1 MRYYGEKAIDVILP
15 RHEQGLVHVADG
27 YARSTGKVGVCL
39 VTSGPGA
46 TNLVTGIATA
56 NYDSVPLVCFTG
68 QVPTSLIGN
77 DAFQEADIVG
87 ITRSISKYTV
97 TVRKREDL
105 AETIRKA
112 FYIAKTGKPGV
123 VVVDLPKDVQKAYGS
138 DSYQKEI
145 TVRGYKPN
153 TSVHMGQLN
162 KALDILSH
170 AKKPVFLIGGG
181 VNIAHANKEMTQL
194 AEMTGVPV
202 ITTIMGKGAI
212 PTTNDL
218 YVGNIGI
225 YGSYAAN
232 SAISKCDVLFS
243 IGTRFNDRI
252 TGKTEEFAAEAKIIH
267 IDIDTASIS
276 RNITPAVKIRR
287 HLTAGVILLLTFQS

>member
-1 MRYYGEKAIDVILP
+1 MEITGAELFVKALKEESVTTLFAYPGGQAIDLFHALYGEKEIDVILP
-15 RHEQGLVHVADG
+15 RHEQGLVHAADG

-39 VTSGPGA
+39 VTSGPGD

-123 VVVDLPKDVQKAYGS
+123 VVVDLPKDV
-138 DSYQKEI
+138 
-145 TVRGYKPN
+145 
-153 TSVHMGQLN
+153 
-162 KALDILSH
+162 
-170 AKKPVFLIGGG
+170 
-181 VNIAHANKEMTQL
+181 
-194 AEMTGVPV
+194 
-202 ITTIMGKGAI
+202 
-212 PTTNDL
+212 
-218 YVGNIGI
+218 
-225 YGSYAAN
+225 
-232 SAISKCDVLFS
+232 
-243 IGTRFNDRI
+243 
-252 TGKTEEFAAEAKIIH
+252 
-267 IDIDTASIS
+267 
-276 RNITPAVKIRR
+276 
-287 HLTAGVILLLTFQS
+287 